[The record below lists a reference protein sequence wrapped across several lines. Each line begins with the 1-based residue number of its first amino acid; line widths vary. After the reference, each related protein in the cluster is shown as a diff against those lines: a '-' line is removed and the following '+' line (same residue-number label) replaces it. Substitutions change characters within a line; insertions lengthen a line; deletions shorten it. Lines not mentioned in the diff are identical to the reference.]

1 MTTRRRLVF
10 LIPLLIAPALCAA
23 QEEQFRESEIL
34 DPSTDTWVAR
44 PVEEQA
50 TPEGALD
57 QARQM
62 LAQGKY
68 RKAYKLLKTWTEG
81 NPDHERYLEGM
92 YLLGE
97 ARFERGEF
105 YQAYEAYEAV
115 AENTYGELFYK
126 ALRREMDAARAFLSG
141 EKRIVWKFLRLSAY
155 DDGLE
160 ILDRV
165 WERVPGTRLG
175 EAALKLKADY
185 YFATGDMDFAQDEY
199 ALLAQEYPAGRYTQF
214 AMLRSAES
222 AAAAFPGV
230 KFDDRALLNADVRY
244 RQVQSAFPVYAQ
256 REHVAD
262 RLNGIREQRAEKDLE
277 TARWYERVKQPAAAE
292 WYYRVILHDWP
303 ETLAASEAQQRLR
316 TLGVEPTAEEAQP

>member
-1 MTTRRRLVF
+1 MTLRRLVF
-10 LIPLLIAPALCAA
+10 LAVLFGPTLCAA
-23 QEEQFRESEIL
+23 QEEQYGEREVL
-34 DPSTDTWVAR
+34 DPETETWVAR
-44 PVEEQA
+44 PAEEVT
-50 TPEGALD
+50 TPEGTLD
-57 QARQM
+57 RARQL

-68 RKAYKLLKTWTEG
+68 RKAYKLLDKWTEE

-97 ARFERGEF
+97 ARFERSEF
-105 YQAYEAYEAV
+105 YQAYEAYEVV

-126 ALRREMDAARAFLSG
+126 SLRREMDVARAFLSG
-141 EKRIVWKFLRLSAY
+141 EKRIVWKLLRLSAY
-155 DDGLE
+155 DEGIE

-185 YFATGDMDFAQDEY
+185 YYAIGDMDFAQDEY
-199 ALLAQEYPAGRYTQF
+199 ARLAQEYPAGRYTQF

-244 RQVQSAFPVYAQ
+244 RQVQSAFPVYAR
-256 REHVAD
+256 REHVPD
-262 RLNGIREQRAEKDLE
+262 RLDGIREQRAEKDLE
-277 TARWYERVKQPAAAE
+277 VARWYERVKQPAAAE
-292 WYYRVILHDWP
+292 WYYRLILRDWP
-303 ETLAASEAQQRLR
+303 ETLAASEAQQQLR
-316 TLGVEPTAEEAQP
+316 ALGVEPTEEEETQP